1 MTQPAS
7 PTVPTSAFT
16 YQQGQLTVEDVPLL
30 QLAEQYGTPL
40 YVYSRTAIESQFKQY
55 LAGLG
60 DHPGLICY
68 AVKANSNLAVLDVLA
83 RCGAGF
89 DIVSIGELERVLAAG
104 GDPAKVVFS
113 GVAKQSH
120 EMRRAL
126 EVGIHCFNIESE
138 AELERLNRVAGEMNK
153 VARISLRVN
162 PDVDAQTHPY
172 ISTGLK
178 QNKFGV
184 AIDQAI
190 PVYQHAQQLPNIE
203 VVGVDCHI
211 GSQILNTAPF
221 ADALNRLLGL
231 IDELAT
237 LGIQVKHL
245 DLGGGLGVKYQTDD
259 VEPDVAAHV
268 RSIVETLADR
278 SLSLILEPGRSIVA
292 NAGVLLTRVEYLKY
306 NGDHAFAILDAGMN
320 DQIRPALYQAWMDV
334 KPVVESRQG
343 TDARWDLVGPIC
355 ETGDFL
361 AKDRRMTLAPG
372 DVLAV
377 MSAGAYGM
385 VMASNYNTRNRA
397 AEIMVQ
403 GSEAQ
408 LVRKRE
414 TLQDQLQL
422 ESRLS

>member
-1 MTQPAS
+1 MTHAAS
-7 PTVPTSAFT
+7 PTHATPAFT
-16 YQQGQLTVEDVPLL
+16 YQQGQLTADQVPLTH
-30 QLAEQYGTPL
+30 LAEQYGTPL
-40 YVYSRTAIESQFKQY
+40 YVYSRTAIESQFNQY
-55 LAGLG
+55 QTGLG
-60 DHPGLICY
+60 EHPGLICY
-68 AVKANSNLAVLDVLA
+68 AVKANSNLAVLDALA

-104 GDPAKVVFS
+104 GDPARIVFS
-113 GVAKQSH
+113 GVAKQRH

-126 EVGIHCFNIESE
+126 EVGIHCFNVESE
-138 AELERLNRVAGEMNK
+138 GELERLNRVAGEMNTT
-153 VARISLRVN
+153 ARISLRVN

-190 PVYQHAQQLPNIE
+190 PVYQHARQLPNIE

-221 ADALNRLLGL
+221 ADALGRLLVL
-231 IDELAT
+231 IDDLADM
-237 LGIQVKHL
+237 GIRIRHL
-245 DLGGGLGVKYQTDD
+245 DLGGGLGVKYQAED
-259 VEPDVAAHV
+259 VEPDVTAHV
-268 RSIVETLADR
+268 QSIVEALGER

-292 NAGVLLTRVEYLKY
+292 NAGVMLTRVEYLKY

-334 KPVVESRQG
+334 KPLVEARQG

-361 AKDRRMTLAPG
+361 ARDRRMTLAPG

-397 AEIMVQ
+397 AEIMVH
-403 GSEAQ
+403 GSDAR

>member
-1 MTQPAS
+1 MTQPNN
-7 PTVPTSAFT
+7 PTRTANAFT
-16 YQQGQLTVEDVPLL
+16 YQQGKLTVDDVSL
-30 QLAEQYGTPL
+30 QTLAEQYGTPL
-40 YVYSRTAIESQFKQY
+40 YVYSRTAIESQFRQY

-60 DHPGLICY
+60 DHPGMVCY
-68 AVKANSNLAVLDVLA
+68 AVKANSNIAVLDALA

-89 DIVSIGELERVLAAG
+89 DIVSVGELERVLAAG
-104 GDPAKVVFS
+104 GDPARVVFS

-138 AELERLNRVAGEMNK
+138 GELERLNRVAGEMNR

-162 PDVDAQTHPY
+162 PDVDARTHPY

-190 PVYQHAQQLPNIE
+190 PVYQHAHQLPNIE

-211 GSQILNTAPF
+211 GSQILDTAPF
-221 ADALNRLLGL
+221 ADALERLLGL
-231 IDELAT
+231 IDELT
-237 LGIQVKHL
+237 GLGIELQHI
-245 DLGGGLGVKYQTDD
+245 DLGGGLGVQYQSDD
-259 VEPDVAAHV
+259 VEPDVAAYV
-268 RSIVETLADR
+268 SSIVSALADR
-278 SLSLILEPGRSIVA
+278 PLSLILEPGRSVVA

-306 NGDHAFAILDAGMN
+306 NGNHAFAILDAGMN

-334 KPVVESRQG
+334 KPVNENSQG
-343 TDARWDLVGPIC
+343 TDAKWDLVGPIC

-361 AKDRRMTLAPG
+361 GKDRRMTLSPG
-372 DVLAV
+372 DTLAV
-377 MSAGAYGM
+377 MSAGAYGFA
-385 VMASNYNTRNRA
+385 MASNYNTRNRA
-397 AEIMVQ
+397 AEVMVR
-403 GSEAQ
+403 GSDVQ

-414 TLQDQLQL
+414 TLQDQLHL